1 MFVSL
6 EAMLIVK
13 NANEEQKH
21 RLAHRL
27 KNGKSIQSLVNLI
40 QKQAEN
46 NNYNARKQLLEYDN
60 ELSMHRKIIF
70 ELRDSLLEMTNL
82 HKELSYALHL
92 YISNKMQSFT
102 NEELFNA
109 WQKNIKPSYQMKI
122 KFSNKDEI
130 EQALNILEN
139 RVIHDIDANLSYS
152 LEIVQKMML
161 ANLNY
166 VWKNHV
172 DNMVELKKGIE
183 YNSLI
188 GKKPID
194 VYKEEA
200 YKLFRNMWNDYY
212 ESIGNMLLTSQK
224 EEME

>member
-1 MFVSL
+1 MKII
-6 EAMLIVK
+6 E
-13 NANEEQKH
+13 
-21 RLAHRL
+21 
-27 KNGKSIQSLVNLI
+27 
-40 QKQAEN
+40 
-46 NNYNARKQLLEYDN
+46 YRKQLLEYDN

-92 YISNKMQSFT
+92 YLSNKMQSFT

-224 EEME
+224 E